1 MSRTPAAHWYSDS
14 LANRVPYT
22 DTVHYDPYD
31 TSIGYGHQEIT
42 HLLDI
47 LSDPMSPKAN
57 KIKSLRLLCNIM
69 VGRQDEA
76 IQHKAFNVLK
86 PFLNQPPNSL
96 LLHSLIALTVLC
108 DTKEHS
114 MVLVPEIPRIVEI
127 VHPDVEVPLRL
138 EAAKLL
144 RRMSEFVGPIDQF
157 NEGKIPSALVEAT
170 AFKDSSQEFL
180 LEMFYLLSRLT
191 NIQKVRVPIISS
203 QPLLEVIVKSVSNP
217 FLRDAAVLLACN
229 IAMDKSHH
237 GKSAL
242 LEVGILDAVS
252 GLLAAKEV
260 AVRMSA
266 LSLISLLAVPKDGKE
281 LLSTMPDTADLLQK
295 ISSSD
300 PDLYCRRAAT
310 KCRIF
315 IAEIPFGKVIVGDVV
330 DPSIPVPKQPESSSA
345 RSTSSEKSKK
355 STNQPEQLQSDKK
368 DKVSRT
374 QLRAEAEALLFIAA
388 ATYKRLFGSHIE
400 IVHSLHD
407 GIFCID
413 ETGNVIAEDKIK
425 QLEDE
430 IRATIQSPNPIEFL
444 DKNVVELTKYY
455 LNLGLMDK
463 VGVLKTIVNTTIPC
477 MKLGDFIDYILEP
490 IADTIPADKPFE
502 LHPYQNGFV
511 LRTPTIGNSTKL
523 IEWRNPDAQHNM
535 FSEYTE
541 WAKVI
546 GVKKIADLNHKIYT
560 RDIED
565 LKWTCEGLHKKK
577 LAEIARKLVENFP
590 KKRIVTIAG
599 PSSSNKTTFAKL
611 LQINLRVLGY
621 ESLVIEMDD
630 YAQNREETPF
640 GEDGLRDYEAI
651 TAFNLK
657 VFGER
662 VKKLLNGEEIP
673 RRKFDFKTG
682 FGSDI
687 ETERQKLG
695 DKTFAIFEG
704 IHGLNPELLNV
715 IGQDLVTPIYVAPL
729 TPLSIDA
736 THRFPTTDLRLIRR
750 IIRDHKYRGTS
761 ARQTIRR
768 WTSVRLGEERNIF
781 PYQANAQMCFNSS
794 LVYELPVLS
803 VHGRALLS
811 EATIPDESEDA
822 NDEITKMIT
831 KEAKRILT
839 LLNMFYP
846 ITSEEVP
853 HISCIREFIGGS
865 DLKY

>member
-1 MSRTPAAHWYSDS
+1 MTRTPAAHWYSDS

-69 VGRQDEA
+69 VGRQDES

-96 LLHSLIALTVLC
+96 LLYSLIALTVLC
-108 DTKEHS
+108 DSKEHS

-144 RRMSEFVGPIDQF
+144 RRMSEFVGPVDEF
-157 NEGKIPSALVEAT
+157 NEGKIPAALVDAT
-170 AFKDSSQEFL
+170 AAKECSQDFL

-203 QPLLEVIVKSVSNP
+203 QPLMEILVKSVSNP
-217 FLRDAAVLLACN
+217 FLRDAAVLLASN

-242 LEVGILDAVS
+242 LEAGILDAVS
-252 GLLAAKEV
+252 PLLASKEV

-330 DPSIPVPKQPESSSA
+330 DPSIPVPKQVEKPESA
-345 RSTSSEKSKK
+345 RSEKKEAAPAPAPAAPK
-355 STNQPEQLQSDKK
+355 NNGNKI
-368 DKVSRT
+368 SRQ
-374 QLRAEAEALLFIAA
+374 QLRAESEALLFIASA
-388 ATYKRLFGSHIE
+388 LYRRFFGSHLE
-400 IVHSLHD
+400 VVHSLHD
-407 GIFCID
+407 GVFIVD
-413 ETGNVIAEDKIK
+413 ETGNKIPEERITS
-425 QLEDE
+425 LEAE
-430 IRATIQSPNPIEFL
+430 IRNHIQSPNPIEFVQI
-444 DKNVVELTKYY
+444 DTKELIERYFK
-455 LNLGLMDK
+455 LGLMDK
-463 VGVLKTIVNTTIPC
+463 VGVLKTIPSAKIPC
-477 MKLGDFIDYILEP
+477 CKIGDYIDYLLEP
-490 IADTIPADKPFE
+490 IADVIPSDKPFE
-502 LHPYQNGFV
+502 LKPYQNGFV
-511 LRTPTIGNSTKL
+511 LRTPTIDHSTEL
-523 IEWRNPDAQHNM
+523 IEWRDPSAQNNM
-535 FSEYTE
+535 FSEYLD
-541 WAKVI
+541 WAKVV
-546 GVKKIADLNHKIYT
+546 GVQKISDLNNLIYKQ
-560 RDIED
+560 DIDE

-577 LAEIARKLVENFP
+577 LATIAKKLVEDFE
-590 KKRIVTIAG
+590 KKKIITIAG

-621 ESLVIEMDD
+621 NSIVIEMDD
-630 YAQNREETPF
+630 YAQERELTPF

-651 TAFNLK
+651 TAFNLEL
-657 VFGER
+657 FGER
-662 VKKLLNGEEIP
+662 VKKLLAGEAIP
-673 RRKFDFKTG
+673 RRKFDFVTG
-682 FGSDI
+682 KGSDS
-687 ETERQKLG
+687 ETEKQKLG
-695 DKTFAIFEG
+695 PKTFAIFEG
-704 IHGLNPELLNV
+704 IHGLNPQLLNV

-729 TPLSIDA
+729 TPLSIDGS
-736 THRFPTTDLRLIRR
+736 HRFPTTDLRLIRR
-750 IIRDHKYRGTS
+750 IIRDFKYRGTS
-761 ARQTIRR
+761 PRETIRR

-781 PYQANAQMCFNSS
+781 PYQANAQMSFNSS

-803 VHGRALLS
+803 VYGRGLLA
-811 EATIPDESEDA
+811 EATVPADHEEL
-822 NDEITKMIT
+822 NDPQTKMIT
-831 KEAKRILT
+831 TEAKRILT

-846 ITSEEVP
+846 ISSEEVP
-853 HISCIREFIGGS
+853 HTSCIREFIGGS